1 MKTCATMTLQRFQ
14 AIVLLVLINSGWA
27 AEPGGSQTGGAGD
40 VTCPATLVVKASTN
54 VLSASSEARLFVALK
69 NVSTNTIFGVEKN
82 PPLNNFIVSITD
94 NSGAKYEL
102 TPPTTLAIS
111 KHRELKPGQSREVS
125 IPLHISSSIPAGDYE
140 LSVTYD
146 FVVLPGETPRTWKP
160 QSNRIAVQV
169 R

>member
-1 MKTCATMTLQRFQ
+1 MTLQRFQ

-40 VTCPATLVVKASTN
+40 VTCPATLVVKLSTN
-54 VLSASSEARLFVALK
+54 VLSASSEATVHAVVR
-69 NVSTNTIFGVEKN
+69 NVSTNTIFGVERN
-82 PPLNNFIVSITD
+82 PPINNFIVSITD
-94 NSGAKYEL
+94 DSRRSHRL
-102 TPPTTLAIS
+102 TPPTQLAGS

-146 FVVLPGETPRTWKP
+146 FIVLPGETPRTWKP
-160 QSNRIAVQV
+160 ESNRVAVHV